1 MTLDSLW
8 LSARELAEMR
18 LPGLPADRAGIL
30 RKARLEE
37 WPKQEATRR
46 GQVVQLF
53 PVDALPQQARA
64 ALQSPHAVDP
74 HAVDPIAANDE
85 SLPGSRF
92 SQAIAKARV
101 VAAWQASGQS
111 IRAFVAAWNGGGA
124 EFSEPLKATFPVLSI
139 ATVSRWV
146 AAAADGGIE
155 RLKDKRG
162 RPPGSTAIDD
172 EVAEAII
179 AILGADRIPADD
191 VLFLLRKCWPDRALP
206 STHQIKRFVSR
217 VEAEKSTALMAHR
230 DPHAYKARKRMAL
243 GRADADVSRPNERW
257 EIDSSPTDIM
267 LRDADGT
274 IGRWAII
281 GLIDVATRRAMLL
294 LSPSSRSLA
303 IATLVRRACLAWGMP
318 ETIKTDN
325 GKDYVSR
332 HLREGLASLGIR
344 QVLCPPF
351 SPEKKPHIER
361 FFGTFQRAGL
371 FRLLPG
377 FIGANTRQ
385 RQAIRERARADGVAA
400 VGMSPDEFQL
410 WADAWVDQVY
420 HQRRHGGLNRSPADA
435 LAQAVDAGWSPV
447 VPPVRALDP
456 LLQPIEGSRQVR
468 RTGIEVR
475 GGSYWSAAL
484 TPYLDQTVTVRTD
497 EADLGRI
504 FVYSLDGAF
513 LGEAYNF
520 RRKGVSQA
528 AVAAAA
534 KAEQAREVRA
544 TRERIRAANRQMGGI
559 DRMVREVLTQRIEA
573 NTAEAAP
580 SVAKMPERR
589 ETSSAPVPQPAPG
602 RVSALPNRAVDD
614 TQLKINA
621 TRRAIEICDRIAAGQ
636 PVEDHDRA
644 YAESFC
650 QGATFKSWLTWLKE
664 NGEVQPTWTPPVTV
678 VPHKRK
684 LIA

>member
-1 MTLDSLW
+1 MTVKSLW
-8 LSARELAEMR
+8 LSARELADMR

-30 RKARLEE
+30 RKARLEA

-53 PVDALPQQARA
+53 PVDVLPQQAQA
-64 ALQSPHAVDP
+64 ALQSPRTATTG
-74 HAVDPIAANDE
+74 AANDE
-85 SLPGSRF
+85 RLPSARF

-101 VAAWQASGQS
+101 VAAWQTSGQS
-111 IRAFVAAWNGGGA
+111 MRAFVAAWNGGGRD
-124 EFSEPLKATFPVLSI
+124 FSDTLKGMFPVLSV

-146 AAAADGGIE
+146 AAAAEGGVE
-155 RLKDKRG
+155 RLKDNRG
-162 RPPGSTAIDD
+162 RKPGSTAIDD

-179 AILGADRIPADD
+179 AILGADRIPAAD
-191 VLFLLRKCWPDRALP
+191 VLFLLRKQWSDRPLP
-206 STHQIKRFVSR
+206 SVHQIKRFISR
-217 VEAEKSTALMAHR
+217 IEAEKSTALLAHR
-230 DPHAYKARKRMAL
+230 DPHAFKARKRMAL
-243 GRADADVSRPNERW
+243 GRADADVTRPNERW

-267 LRDADGT
+267 LRDDDGST
-274 IGRWAII
+274 ARWAII
-281 GLIDVATRRAMLL
+281 GLIDVATRRAMML

-303 IATLVRRACLAWGMP
+303 IATLVRRACLSWGMP

-332 HLREGLASLGIR
+332 HLREGIASLGIR

-385 RQAIRERARADGVAA
+385 RQAIRERARADGIAA
-400 VGMSPDEFQL
+400 VAMSPMEFQA
-410 WADAWVDQVY
+410 WADAWVEQVY
-420 HQRRHGGLNRSPADA
+420 HQRRHGSLGRSPQDA
-435 LAQAVDAGWSPV
+435 LRQHVDTGWSPV
-447 VPPVRALDP
+447 LPPERALDP

-468 RTGIEVR
+468 RTGIDVR
-475 GGSYWSAAL
+475 GASYWSSAL

-513 LGEAYNF
+513 LGEAQNF

-544 TRERIRAANRQMGGI
+544 TRDRIKAANRQMGGI

-573 NTAEAAP
+573 NAAAADP
-580 SVAKMPERR
+580 AVAKMPQRHEA
-589 ETSSAPVPQPAPG
+589 SGPAPTPG
-602 RVSALPNRAVDD
+602 RVAAMPQRAIDD

-636 PVEDHDRA
+636 PVDDHDRA

-678 VPHKRK
+678 VPLKRK